1 MTRIWHVSHT
11 NWASLVAQL
20 VKNLP
25 EMQETLVWFLG
36 REDPLERDRLPTPV
50 FWGFPGGSA
59 CKDSTYN
66 RGNLDL
72 IPGLERSPEE
82 GNSYTVFWPGK
93 FHRLYIPVSQ
103 FSRSVISNSLQPHGL
118 HHARLPCPS
127 PTPGAYS
134 NSCPSS
140 WWCHSTISSSVIPS
154 PAAFNLSQHQGL
166 SQWVS
171 SFQWFSGQSIGVS
184 VSASVLSMNIQDWFP
199 SGLTGWISL
208 QSKGLSRVFSNT
220 TVQKHQFLGAQLS
233 L

>member
-1 MTRIWHVSHT
+1 MTRIWHISHT

-50 FWGFPGGSA
+50 FWDFPGGSVG
-59 CKDSTYN
+59 KESTCN
-66 RGNLDL
+66 RGNLGL

-93 FHRLYIPVSQ
+93 FHRLYSPVSQ
-103 FSRSVISNSLQPHGL
+103 FSRSVVSNSLQPHGL

-154 PAAFNLSQHQGL
+154 PPAFNLSQHQGL
-166 SQWVS
+166 FQWVS
-171 SFQWFSGQSIGVS
+171 SSHQLDKVLELQLQHQS
-184 VSASVLSMNIQDWFP
+184 F
-199 SGLTGWISL
+199 
-208 QSKGLSRVFSNT
+208 
-220 TVQKHQFLGAQLS
+220 
-233 L
+233 